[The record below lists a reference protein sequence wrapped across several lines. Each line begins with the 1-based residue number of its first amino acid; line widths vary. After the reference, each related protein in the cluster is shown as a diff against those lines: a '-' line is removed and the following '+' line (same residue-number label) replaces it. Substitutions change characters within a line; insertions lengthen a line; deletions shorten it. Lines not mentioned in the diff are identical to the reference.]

1 MNRITSYIYGVCP
14 STKILINNNNKII
27 YDYIGNYENQY
38 IKVFDGQYFERT
50 KIYKSKSKSEYI
62 YNIIFKDILNDRCCQ
77 LRINNNNY
85 KIGILDNNY
94 KIGKLDSNYKIG
106 ILDNIKTIEIDIC
119 VKDLQIN
126 NILLNQ
132 PNIKVINIYKYNTN
146 IDLYYMNNMNLYY
159 NGINIK
165 NNWQY
170 DYKESLNIIDTI
182 KPEALYL
189 NKIV

>member
-1 MNRITSYIYGVCP
+1 MTESL
-14 STKILINNNNKII
+14 KIRS
-27 YDYIGNYENQY
+27 
-38 IKVFDGQYFERT
+38 V
-50 KIYKSKSKSEYI
+50 
-62 YNIIFKDILNDRCCQ
+62 
-77 LRINNNNY
+77 
-85 KIGILDNNY
+85 
-94 KIGKLDSNYKIG
+94 
-106 ILDNIKTIEIDIC
+106 IEIDIC

>member
-1 MNRITSYIYGVCP
+1 M
-14 STKILINNNNKII
+14 
-27 YDYIGNYENQY
+27 
-38 IKVFDGQYFERT
+38 
-50 KIYKSKSKSEYI
+50 
-62 YNIIFKDILNDRCCQ
+62 
-77 LRINNNNY
+77 
-85 KIGILDNNY
+85 
-94 KIGKLDSNYKIG
+94 
-106 ILDNIKTIEIDIC
+106 
-119 VKDLQIN
+119 
-126 NILLNQ
+126 NQ